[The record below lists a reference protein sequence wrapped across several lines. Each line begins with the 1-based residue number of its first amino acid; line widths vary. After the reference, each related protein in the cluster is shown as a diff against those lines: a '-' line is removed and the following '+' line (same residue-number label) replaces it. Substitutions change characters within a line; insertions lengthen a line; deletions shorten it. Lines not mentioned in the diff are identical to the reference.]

1 MAGREGQGLQIAVII
16 FAMLTIILAI
26 TTFVFYSQAQ
36 TAEKERQTAVTNQ
49 GTAEDL
55 NKKLL
60 YRILALKHTLGM
72 AEMTEVDEAK
82 SRVTGQKD
90 DEVDGILAN
99 FATDMATYSAEAGA
113 PGAAN
118 YRTLPAYLLGA
129 IARKNVS
136 VADANDQT
144 KQIQVAKDTDFT
156 AQKNRA
162 DAAEAARDTARDD
175 LGKEKTAFDTAKAA
189 IDAEKNK
196 IAAQITTDKA
206 KAKAEF
212 DKVAKE
218 RDAYVAQASDLQ
230 NTITIQKDRLETL
243 EKSQVD
249 LFENPDGKITWVNQ
263 KQQLVWLNLGRADG
277 LMRQTNFSVY
287 DHDENG
293 VSNAE
298 PKARLEVIRIV
309 GDHLAEARILE
320 DLPSNPILP
329 GDIVH
334 TPSWSSG
341 QRIHFALAGM
351 MDINKDG
358 VSDFDLVKNIIL
370 LNGGVIDAEL
380 REDGTRGPGTIT
392 VNTRYLVLGELPNE
406 KSTQKAVDEFSKI
419 RTEADNAGTAKIDVQ
434 RLLEMMGW
442 KAEERTVELAGSSGT
457 GEFRKRSPGKK
468 APATPATT
476 PAPAAGPAT
485 ETPSPAPADP
495 FGGPAADPF
504 GGPAPAPAR
513 PMPMPAAEPDPFGT
527 P

>member
-380 REDGTRGPGTIT
+380 REDGT
-392 VNTRYLVLGELPNE
+392 
-406 KSTQKAVDEFSKI
+406 
-419 RTEADNAGTAKIDVQ
+419 KIDVQ